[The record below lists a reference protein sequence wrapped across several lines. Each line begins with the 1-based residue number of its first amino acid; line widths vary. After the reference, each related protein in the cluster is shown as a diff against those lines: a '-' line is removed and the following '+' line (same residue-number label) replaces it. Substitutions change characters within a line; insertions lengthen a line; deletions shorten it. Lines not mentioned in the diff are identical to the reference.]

1 MPEKIHLSLFD
12 VLLVPSLLAAS
23 SRKTIPTETVND
35 PTLLKIVRIRRAA
48 KATTKAATTK
58 AATTKAATTKAAT
71 TAAAT
76 TAAATTAAATTAAAT
91 TIAINN
97 SSTTTSSTYSLFEQ
111 QAMTQTNIDRTNYC
125 AAPLTI
131 DPNVTAIARN
141 YSQYLCSIN
150 RMVHSGNTY
159 QGQSLGENLWS
170 VWSSVPININSINGS
185 WPVTSWYNESVYY
198 NFSSPGFSSSTG
210 HFTQLVWQS
219 TTVFG
224 ISICCIS
231 NNTQCYVVANYYPA
245 GNYGNQFA
253 QNVLHPPCPSG

>member
-35 PTLLKIVRIRRAA
+35 PTLLKIVRIRRAV
-48 KATTKAATTK
+48 KATTK

-76 TAAATTAAATTAAAT
+76 TAAVT

-97 SSTTTSSTYSLFEQ
+97 SSTTTSSTNSLFEQ
-111 QAMTQTNIDRTNYC
+111 QAMTQTNIDRANYC
-125 AAPLTI
+125 VAPLTI

-141 YSQYLCSIN
+141 YSQYLC
-150 RMVHSGNTY
+150 R
-159 QGQSLGENLWS
+159 
-170 VWSSVPININSINGS
+170 S

-198 NFSSPGFSSSTG
+198 NFSSPGFSASTG

-219 TTVFG
+219 TTVCG

-245 GNYGNQFA
+245 GNYLNQFA
-253 QNVLHPPCPSG
+253 QNVLQPPCPSG

>member
-141 YSQYLCSIN
+141 YSQYLC
-150 RMVHSGNTY
+150 R
-159 QGQSLGENLWS
+159 
-170 VWSSVPININSINGS
+170 S

-253 QNVLHPPCPSG
+253 QNVLQPPCPSG

>member
-141 YSQYLCSIN
+141 YS
-150 RMVHSGNTY
+150 
-159 QGQSLGENLWS
+159 
-170 VWSSVPININSINGS
+170 
-185 WPVTSWYNESVYY
+185 
-198 NFSSPGFSSSTG
+198 
-210 HFTQLVWQS
+210 
-219 TTVFG
+219 
-224 ISICCIS
+224 
-231 NNTQCYVVANYYPA
+231 
-245 GNYGNQFA
+245 
-253 QNVLHPPCPSG
+253 